1 MKSILREAAREESG
15 YELKKSKEQSSLTR
29 VFATSYL
36 IFILLGN
43 ISLMSL
49 YKIKMTK
56 SLINIYYFNF

>member
-1 MKSILREAAREESG
+1 MKSILREAATEESG

-29 VFATSYL
+29 VFATSFL

-49 YKIKMTK
+49 HKIK
-56 SLINIYYFNF
+56 